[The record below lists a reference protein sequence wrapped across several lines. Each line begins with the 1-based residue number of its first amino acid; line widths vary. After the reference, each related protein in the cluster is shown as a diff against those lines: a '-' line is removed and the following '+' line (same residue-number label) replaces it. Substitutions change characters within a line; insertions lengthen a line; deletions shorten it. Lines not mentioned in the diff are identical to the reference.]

1 MSVFFNGRLLTTP
14 TVETIVNDG
23 GLNPQN
29 ATVGNNLALIGLC
42 QGGIPK
48 SPTVIRNI
56 AHARQLLRGGELLW
70 AVEKAFAPSAD
81 TAAPGTIYAVRV
93 NPATQATKTLQG
105 GSPLANVLTLKSTDY
120 GSHTNGIQIKIE
132 TGSVK
137 GLKVTTQ
144 QNTNN
149 QGTVFYTQD
158 NLARD
163 AFTIRYTGAETTGT
177 VSVTEGTMLLKAG
190 ATTTTIQLADFPTVQ
205 RLVER
210 LSNETGWTTTINPGV
225 ETTAALRGL
234 DGLTDVNAKTAAVT
248 VTANLQ
254 VIIDWINSS
263 AEDLITAE
271 RVTGALKPPAVTDFV
286 YLTGA
291 IDGVS
296 TNSDWS
302 TCFDALQ
309 SQDVQWLAPLS
320 ETPAVWGMA
329 DSHCHFMSNMGK
341 KERRCFVGAGTGL
354 SLEQAATDSSAL
366 NSDRTSYVYP
376 AFYDYDAYGKL
387 ILMPAYQM
395 AGMCAAAFA
404 SMTPGEPL
412 TNKSLR
418 IKGLELPIAAP
429 SDTDYLIRNGVFSV
443 YQNSRGGFRV
453 AKSISTWRT
462 NNNYNRVEVST
473 GVALDYTVRSVRER
487 LESFVGQKGTQISIA
502 SIVEATASVLRL
514 LTQQPPF
521 GLGLLAGDENNP
533 SFRNLTAEIRGDVV
547 TVEFECSPVVPI
559 NYILVS
565 IYANAYTGIVTY
577 SE

>member
-42 QGGIPK
+42 QGGIPR

-56 AHARQLLRGGELLW
+56 AHARQVLRGGELLW
-70 AVEKAFAPSAD
+70 AVEKAFASSVD
-81 TAAPGTIYAVRV
+81 VAAPGSIYAVRV

-120 GSHTNGIQIKIE
+120 GSHTNSVQIKIE
-132 TGSVK
+132 AGSVK

-144 QNTNN
+144 QGKTY
-149 QGTVFYTQD
+149 YTQD

-177 VSVTEGTMLLKAG
+177 VTVTEGTVVLIAG
-190 ATTTTIQLADFPTVQ
+190 AVTTTIQLSDFPTVQ

-210 LSNETGWTTTINPGV
+210 LMGEVGWTTTINPGV

-234 DGLTDVNAKTAAVT
+234 DGLTAVDAKAAAVT

-254 VIIDWINSS
+254 AVIDWINSA

-271 RVTGALKPPAVTDFV
+271 RPTGALKPPATTDFV

-296 TNSDWS
+296 TNTDWAA
-302 TCFDALQ
+302 CFDALQ
-309 SQDVQWLAPLS
+309 AQDVQWLAPLS

-341 KERRCFVGAGTGL
+341 KERRCFVGAGSGL
-354 SLEQAATDSSAL
+354 DLEQAAADAGNL

-376 AFYDYDAYGKL
+376 AFYDYNSYGQL
-387 ILMPAYQM
+387 VLMPAYLL

-404 SMTPGEPL
+404 SMPPGEPL

-418 IKGLELPIAAP
+418 IAGLELPIAAP

-443 YQNSRGGFRV
+443 YQNSRGGFRI

-462 NNNYNRVEVST
+462 NDNYNRVEVST

-487 LESFVGQKGTQISIA
+487 LESFVGKKGTHISIA
-502 SIVEATASVLRL
+502 SIVESTASVLRL

-521 GLGLLAGDENNP
+521 GLGLLAGDEVNP

-547 TVEFECSPVVPI
+547 TVQFECSPVVPI
-559 NYILVS
+559 NYILIS
-565 IYANAYTGIVTY
+565 IYANAYTGIVNY
-577 SE
+577 EG

>member
-29 ATVGNNLALIGLC
+29 ANIGNSLALIGLC

-56 AHARQLLRGGELLW
+56 AHARQTLIGGELLW
-70 AVEKAFAPSAD
+70 AIEKAFAPSTD

-105 GSPLANVLTLKSTDY
+105 GTPLANVLTLKSTDY
-120 GSHTNGIQIKIE
+120 GSHTNTVKIKIE
-132 TGSVK
+132 AGSVK

-144 QNTNN
+144 KGAT
-149 QGTVFYTQD
+149 YYSQD

-163 AFTIRYTGAETTGT
+163 AFTIRYTGSESTGT
-177 VSVTEGTMLLKAG
+177 VSVTEGTVILKAG
-190 ATTTTIQLADFPTVQ
+190 ATTTTIQLTDFPTVQ

-210 LSNETGWTTTINPGV
+210 LAGEVNWTTTINPGV

-234 DGLTDVNAKTAAVT
+234 DGLTDVDAKAANLT

-254 VIIDWINSS
+254 IIIDWINSA
-263 AEDLITAE
+263 AEDLVTAE
-271 RVTGALKPPAVTDFV
+271 RPTGALKPPAVTDFV

-302 TCFDALQ
+302 ACFDALQ
-309 SQDVQWLAPLS
+309 SQDVQWIAPLS

-329 DSHCHFMSNMGK
+329 DSHCHFMSNMGR
-341 KERRCFVGAGTGL
+341 KERRCFVGANSGL
-354 SLEQAATDSSAL
+354 DFEQAAADANNL

-376 AFYDYDAYGKL
+376 AFYDYDSSGL
-387 ILMPAYQM
+387 LVLMPAYQL
-395 AGMCAAAFA
+395 AAMCAAAFA

-412 TNKSLR
+412 TNKSLK
-418 IKGLELPIAAP
+418 IKGLELPVAAP

-443 YQNSRGGFRV
+443 YQNARGGFRV
-453 AKSISTWRT
+453 AKSITTWRT
-462 NNNYNRVEVST
+462 NDNYNRIEVST

-487 LESFVGQKGTQISIA
+487 LELFVGKKGTLISLS
-502 SIVEATASVLRL
+502 SIIEATASVLRI
-514 LTQQPPF
+514 LTLQEPF
-521 GLGLLAGDENNP
+521 GLGLLAGDTENP
-533 SFRNLTAEIRGDVV
+533 SFRNLTAEIKGDVV
-547 TVEFECSPVVPI
+547 TVEFECSPVIPI

-565 IYANAYTGIVTY
+565 IYANAYTATISAVNQ
-577 SE
+577 

>member
-29 ATVGNNLALIGLC
+29 ATVGNNLALLGLC

-48 SPTVIRNI
+48 QATVIRNI

-70 AVEKAFAPSAD
+70 AVEKSFASSVD
-81 TAAPGTIYAVRV
+81 VAAPGSIYAVRV
-93 NPATQATKTLQG
+93 NPATQSTKTLQG
-105 GSPLANVLTLKSTDY
+105 GTPLANVLVLKSTDY
-120 GSHTNGIQIKIE
+120 GAHTNGIQVKIE
-132 TGSVK
+132 AGSVK

-144 QNTNN
+144 QNTTN
-149 QGTVFYTQD
+149 QGTTFYTQD

-163 AFTIRYTGAETTGT
+163 AFTIRYTGAETTAT
-177 VSVTEGTMLLKAG
+177 VTVTEGTVVLVAG
-190 ATTTTIQLADFPTVQ
+190 AITTTIQLTDFPTVQ
-205 RLVER
+205 RLIER
-210 LSNETGWTTTINPGV
+210 LANEIGWTATINPGV

-234 DGLTDVNAKTAAVT
+234 DGLIAVDAKAANLI

-254 VIIDWINSS
+254 VIIDWINSA
-263 AEDLITAE
+263 AEDLVTAE
-271 RVTGALKPPAVTDFV
+271 RPTGALKPPAVTDFV

-296 TNSDWS
+296 TNSDWAA
-302 TCFDALQ
+302 CFDALQ
-309 SQDVQWLAPLS
+309 SQDVQWIAPLS

-329 DSHCHFMSNMGK
+329 DSHCHFMSNMGR
-341 KERRCFVGAGTGL
+341 KERRCFVGAGSGL
-354 SLEQAATDSSAL
+354 DFEQAAANAVSL

-376 AFYDYDAYGKL
+376 AFYDYNAYGQL
-387 ILMPAYQM
+387 VMMPAYLL

-418 IKGLELPIAAP
+418 IAGLEMPVAAP
-429 SDTDYLIRNGVFSV
+429 LDTDYLIRNGVFSV
-443 YQNSRGGFRV
+443 YQNHRGGFRV

-462 NNNYNRVEVST
+462 NDNHNRVEVST

-487 LESFVGQKGTQISIA
+487 LESFIGKKVTQLSIA

-521 GLGLLAGDENNP
+521 GLGLLAGDNNNP
-533 SFRNLTAEIRGDVV
+533 SFRNLSAEIRGDVV
-547 TVEFECSPVVPI
+547 TVQFECSPVVPI
-559 NYILVS
+559 NYILIS
-565 IYANAYTGIVTY
+565 IYANAYTGIVNY
-577 SE
+577 EG

>member
-29 ATVGNNLALIGLC
+29 ANVGNSLALVGLC
-42 QGGIPK
+42 EGGIPK
-48 SPTVIRNI
+48 SPMVIRNI
-56 AHARQLLRGGELLW
+56 AHARQVLRGGELLW
-70 AVEKAFAPSAD
+70 AVEKAFAPSSD
-81 TAAPGTIYAVRV
+81 TSAPGTIYAVRV

-120 GSHTNGIQIKIE
+120 GSHTNSIQVKIE

-144 QNTNN
+144 QGATY
-149 QGTVFYTQD
+149 YTQD

-163 AFTIRYTGAETTGT
+163 AFTIRYTGAELTGT
-177 VSVTEGTMLLKAG
+177 VSVTEGTVVLKAG
-190 ATTTTIQLADFPTVQ
+190 ATTTTIQLTDYPTVQ

-210 LSNETGWTTTINPGV
+210 LAGETGWTTTINPGV

-234 DGLTDVNAKTAAVT
+234 DGLTDVDAKTANLT

-254 VIIDWINSS
+254 AIIDWINSA
-263 AEDLITAE
+263 AEDLVTAE
-271 RVTGALKPPAVTDFV
+271 RPTGALKPPAVTDFV

-291 IDGVS
+291 INGVS

-302 TCFDALQ
+302 TCFDVLQ
-309 SQDVQWLAPLS
+309 SEDVQWIAPLS

-329 DSHCHFMSNMGK
+329 DSHCQFMSNMGR
-341 KERRCFVGAGTGL
+341 KERRCFVGAGSGL
-354 SLEQAATDSSAL
+354 DFEQAVTDATSL

-376 AFYDYDAYGKL
+376 AFYDYDAYGQVV
-387 ILMPAYQM
+387 LMPAYKL

-418 IKGLELPIAAP
+418 ISGLELPVAAP
-429 SDTDYLIRNGVFSV
+429 SDTDFLIRNGIMAV

-453 AKSISTWRT
+453 AKSITTWRT

-487 LESFVGQKGTQISIA
+487 LELFVGKKGTQISLAGIIEEAA
-502 SIVEATASVLRL
+502 SILQS
-514 LTQQPPF
+514 LTQKEPF
-521 GLGLLAGDENNP
+521 GLGLLAGDRDNP

-565 IYANAYTGIVTY
+565 IYANAYTGVATY

>member
-29 ATVGNNLALIGLC
+29 PNIGNSLALIGLS

-48 SPTVIRNI
+48 TPTVIRNI
-56 AHARQLLRGGELLW
+56 SHARQVLRGGELLW
-70 AVEKAFAPSAD
+70 AVEKAFSPSTD
-81 TAAPGTIYAVRV
+81 TNAPGTIYAVRV

-105 GSPLANVLTLKSTDY
+105 GTPLTNVLTLKSTDY
-120 GSHTNGIQIKIE
+120 GSFANTVQIKIE
-132 TGSVK
+132 AGSIK

-144 QNTNN
+144 QGATY
-149 QGTVFYTQD
+149 YTQD

-177 VSVTEGTMLLKAG
+177 VSVTEGTVILKAG
-190 ATTTTIQLADFPTVQ
+190 STTTTIQLTDFPTVQ

-210 LSNETGWTTTINPGV
+210 LAGETGWTTTINPGT

-234 DGLTDVNAKTAAVT
+234 DGLTDVDAKAADLV

-254 VIIDWINSS
+254 VIIDWINSA

-271 RVTGALKPPAVTDFV
+271 RPTGALKPPAVTDFV

-302 TCFDALQ
+302 ACFDALQ
-309 SQDVQWLAPLS
+309 SEDVQWITPLS

-329 DSHCHFMSNMGK
+329 DSHCQFMSNMGR
-341 KERRCFVGAGTGL
+341 KERRCFVGAGSGMDF
-354 SLEQAATDSSAL
+354 EQAAADANSL

-376 AFYDYDAYGKL
+376 AFYDYDAYGQL
-387 ILMPAYQM
+387 ILMPAYQL

-404 SMTPGEPL
+404 GMTPGEPL
-412 TNKSLR
+412 TNKSLK
-418 IKGLELPIAAP
+418 IKGLELLISAP
-429 SDTDYLIRNGVFSV
+429 SDTNYLIRNGVLSV
-443 YQNSRGGFRV
+443 YQNARGGFRV
-453 AKSISTWRT
+453 AKSITTWCT
-462 NNNYNRVEVST
+462 NENYNRVEVST

-487 LESFVGQKGTQISIA
+487 LELFVGKKGTQISLTEI
-502 SIVEATASVLRL
+502 IEATASVLRV
-514 LTQQPPF
+514 LTQQEPY
-521 GLGLLAGDENNP
+521 GLGLLAGDIVNP
-533 SFRNLTAEIRGDVV
+533 SFRNLTAEIQGDTVR
-547 TVEFECSPVVPI
+547 VEFECSPVIPI

-565 IYANAYTGIVTY
+565 IYANAYTGAITY
-577 SE
+577 